1 MNKKALFNRLKQLGW
16 MSFLLILVLSITSAV
31 QRKKGSSC
39 EDISVKIKKT
49 TDTDSTFITERDII
63 DLLSNSFEEEILGN
77 SLDRIDIGRMERI
90 LERNPFVK
98 EVDVF
103 IDNKNI
109 IHIEI
114 IQRKPM
120 MRIMDGDGR
129 NYYLDAEGNF
139 MPLSIHYTAR
149 VPIATGF
156 IPAHTTDFLERKQ
169 YGLKDVF
176 ELMTLLNEDSF
187 YKAMIEQVHV
197 SQNGDIILI
206 PKIGGQQ
213 ILFGN
218 YHQAEEK
225 LKRLKVFYDQ
235 ALPHE
240 GWDKYRLIDIRFN
253 NQIVCRR

>member
-16 MSFLLILVLSITSAV
+16 MSFSLILVLSVTSAV

-39 EDISVKIKKT
+39 EDISIKIKTAENK
-49 TDTDSTFITERDII
+49 DSTFITQRDIM
-63 DLLSNSFEEEILGN
+63 DLLSSSFEEEILGN
-77 SLDRIDIGRMERI
+77 RLDRIDIGRMERV
-90 LERNPFVK
+90 LERNPFIK
-98 EVDVF
+98 EADVF

-149 VPIATGF
+149 VPVATGF
-156 IPAHTTDFLERKQ
+156 IPAHIPDFLERKQ

-176 ELMTLLNEDSF
+176 ELMTLLSNDSF

-218 YHQAEEK
+218 YKKAEEK
-225 LKRLKVFYDQ
+225 LERLKIFYDQ

-240 GWDKYRLIDIRFN
+240 GWDKYRLIDIRFS

>member
-16 MSFLLILVLSITSAV
+16 ISFSLILVLSVTSAV

-39 EDISVKIKKT
+39 EDISIKIKTAENK
-49 TDTDSTFITERDII
+49 DSTFITQRDIM
-63 DLLSNSFEEEILGN
+63 DLLSSSFEEEILGN
-77 SLDRIDIGRMERI
+77 RLDRIDIGRMERV
-90 LERNPFVK
+90 LERNPFIK
-98 EVDVF
+98 EADVF

-149 VPIATGF
+149 VPVATGF
-156 IPAHTTDFLERKQ
+156 IPAHIPDFLERKQ

-176 ELMTLLNEDSF
+176 ELMTLLSNDSF

-213 ILFGN
+213 ILFGS
-218 YHQAEEK
+218 YKKAEEK
-225 LKRLKVFYDQ
+225 LERLKIFYDQ

>member
-1 MNKKALFNRLKQLGW
+1 MNKKALLDRLKQLGW
-16 MSFLLILVLSITSAV
+16 MGFLLIVVLSVTSAV

-49 TDTDSTFITERDII
+49 IDTDTTFITEKDII
-63 DLLSNSFEEEILGN
+63 DLLSTSFEEEILGN
-77 SLDRIDIGRMERI
+77 SLERIDIGRMERI

-103 IDNKNI
+103 MDNKNV

-120 MRIMDGDGR
+120 MRIMDSDGR
-129 NYYLDAEGNF
+129 NYYLDADGNY

-149 VPIATGF
+149 VPVATGF
-156 IPAHTTDFLERKQ
+156 IPAHTPDFLARKQ
-169 YGLKDVF
+169 YGLKDIF
-176 ELMTLLNEDSF
+176 ELMTLLNNDPF
-187 YKAMIEQVHV
+187 YKVMIEQVHV

-213 ILFGN
+213 ILFGI
-218 YHQAEEK
+218 YHQAQKK
-225 LKRLKVFYDQ
+225 LERLKIFYDQ

-240 GWDKYRLIDIRFN
+240 GWDKYRLIDIRFS